1 MKLITLNIW
10 GGHIREPLLEFI
22 VKHRDIDIF
31 CFQEV
36 YHKAQDKFSTDDK
49 AASLNIFSELSD
61 LLPNHQSF
69 FQPVIGNV
77 KGNAYGIGMFVKKNI
92 KVIDEGDVTIHHNP
106 DYPIDAPSRK
116 GPTHSR
122 KLQWLAIQTDEQIYT
137 IMNVHGLWN
146 GMGKTDTPERIA
158 QSQKIKEFMDCLST
172 PKILCGDFNLR
183 PETKSL
189 EMLKKEMRDL
199 IEVYNVPSTRSNHYP
214 KLKEQP
220 FADYVLTCPKIVVKH
235 FEVLN
240 DEVSDHA
247 PLLLEFE

>member
-22 VKHRDIDIF
+22 VKYQDVDIF

-36 YHKAQDKFSTDDK
+36 YHKAQDRFSTDDK
-49 AASLNIFSELSD
+49 EASLNIFSELTD
-61 LLPNHQSF
+61 LLSDHQSF
-69 FQPVIGNV
+69 FQPVIGDV
-77 KGNAYGIGMFVKKNI
+77 KGNAYGIGMFVKKI
-92 KVIDEGDVTIHHNP
+92 VKVIDEGDVMIHHNP
-106 DYPIDAPSRK
+106 DYPIDAPRRK

-122 KLQWLAIQTDEQIYT
+122 KLQWLTIQTDQRDYT

-158 QSQKIKEFMDCLST
+158 QSQKIKEFMDNVT
-172 PKILCGDFNLR
+172 MPKILCGDLNLR

-189 EMLKKEMRDL
+189 EMLKKEMKDL
-199 IEVYNVPSTRSNHYP
+199 IEVYNISSTRSSLYP

-220 FADYVLTCPKIVVKH
+220 FADYVLTCPKIMIKH

-240 DEVSDHA
+240 EEVSDHA

>member
-22 VKHRDIDIF
+22 IKHRNIDIF

-36 YHKAQDKFSTDDK
+36 YHNAKDKFSTDEK

-61 LLPNHQSF
+61 LLPDHRPF
-69 FQPVIGNV
+69 FCPVIGDV
-77 KGNAYGIGMFVKKNI
+77 KGNAYGIGMFVKN
-92 KVIDEGDVTIHHNP
+92 KVKVLKEGDLTIHHNP
-106 DYPIDAPSRK
+106 DYPALAPNRH

-122 KLQWLAIQTDEQIYT
+122 KLQWIQCWVDDRVHT
-137 IMNVHGLWN
+137 IMNIHGLWN

-158 QSQKIKEFMDCLST
+158 QSQRIRQFMDAHST

-183 PETKSL
+183 PETESL
-189 EMLKKEMRDL
+189 KILKEQMNDL
-199 IEVYNVPSTRSNHYP
+199 IEVHQVPSTRSSYYP
-214 KLKEQP
+214 KRNEQP
-220 FADYVLTCPKIVVKH
+220 FADYVLTCPKVTVKH
-235 FEVLN
+235 FEVLR

-247 PLLLEFE
+247 PLLLEC

>member
-10 GGHIREPLLEFI
+10 GGHIRKPLLEFI
-22 VKHRDIDIF
+22 IKHRDIDIF

-36 YHKAQDKFSTDDK
+36 YHQAKDKCSTDDK
-49 AASLNIFSELSD
+49 TASLNIFSELSD

-77 KGNAYGIGMFVKKNI
+77 RGNAYGIGAFVKKNV
-92 KVIDEGDVTIHHNP
+92 KVINEGDVMIHHNP

-122 KLQWLAIQTDEQIYT
+122 KLQWLVIQTNQQIYT

-158 QSQKIKEFMDCLST
+158 QSQKIKEFMDSLST

-189 EMLKKEMRDL
+189 EMLKEEMRDL
-199 IEVYNVPSTRSNHYP
+199 IEVYNIPSTRSNHYS
-214 KLKEQP
+214 KLKEEP
-220 FADYVLTCPKIVVKH
+220 FADYVLTCPKIKVKH